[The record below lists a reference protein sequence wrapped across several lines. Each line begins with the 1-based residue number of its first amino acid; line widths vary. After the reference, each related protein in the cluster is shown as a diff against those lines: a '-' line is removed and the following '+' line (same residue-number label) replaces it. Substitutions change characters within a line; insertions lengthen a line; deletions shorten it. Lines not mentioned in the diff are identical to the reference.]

1 MHCVCACVVCVC
13 VCVCGVPV
21 QTYSGYYIV
30 HVELH
35 NCETLEDIDNGSV
48 DMTGVTPGS
57 TATYN
62 CNQDYQLKGPATRT
76 CLADGTWSG
85 TEPTCIGES
94 VCAVSMYYQ
103 RLRTL
108 HIRLVFKFHIRKCV
122 TLWRNLDN
130 KFSVHLVEDN
140 AHRLVTALT

>member
-1 MHCVCACVVCVC
+1 MCVRACVRVCVHTH
-13 VCVCGVPV
+13 VCPLHPKFNMAN
-21 QTYSGYYIV
+21 V
-30 HVELH
+30 HAEVN

-48 DMTGVTPGS
+48 NMTGVTPGS

-94 VCAVSMYYQ
+94 VHTVSMYYQ
-103 RLRTL
+103 RL
-108 HIRLVFKFHIRKCV
+108 HV
-122 TLWRNLDN
+122 T
-130 KFSVHLVEDN
+130 
-140 AHRLVTALT
+140 